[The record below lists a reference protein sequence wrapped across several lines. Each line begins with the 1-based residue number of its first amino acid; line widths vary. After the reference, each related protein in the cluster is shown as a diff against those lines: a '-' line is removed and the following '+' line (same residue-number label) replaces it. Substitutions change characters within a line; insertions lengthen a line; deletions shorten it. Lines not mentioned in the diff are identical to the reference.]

1 VKADA
6 SYDLGCLPSAE
17 TLRRIRWPLRPR
29 SRDRHTTFRAMGRPL
44 DDALAPPW
52 VFVRSSPVHSG
63 MSPEP
68 RRSFRP
74 PYPPMVSPTAVHF
87 ELGPRSLDPVR
98 SFWSAFAELIWDQT
112 SPTDFCNCTST
123 CGQPNL
129 DSLILVGT
137 TASTV
142 FLFSTCHALR
152 LATTVTCDESRFVR
166 SCRPQC
172 WFLPVPRVCPTVMP
186 TRTPHHSTCAE
197 CVVRIDEHEPKDRAK
212 DASS

>member
-1 VKADA
+1 VAITAPGPRPPHRFWRCCDRWMTISRHPEPCAGPLPSYTGEAD
-6 SYDLGCLPSAE
+6 SRRSLRPTCLP
-17 TLRRIRWPLRPR
+17 T
-29 SRDRHTTFRAMGRPL
+29 
-44 DDALAPPW
+44 
-52 VFVRSSPVHSG
+52 
-63 MSPEP
+63 
-68 RRSFRP
+68 
-74 PYPPMVSPTAVHF
+74 VSPADFHPV
-87 ELGPRSLDPVR
+87 LGPRSLDPDR
-98 SFWSAFAELIWDQT
+98 SFWSAYAELIRDQT
-112 SPTDFCNCTST
+112 PPTDFCNCTST